1 MESMK
6 MFMMEAGWGIYPV
19 LLFGGAALILALT
32 YAARPRR
39 SRYALVVG
47 FSTATV
53 LAGFLGALTGVQN
66 TVLYVSKVVESERW
80 LFLVGLRESLNNMV
94 AAFVIVT
101 FSCLLVT
108 VGSFR
113 GQRREEREEP
123 AQPVSKTMSHS
134 MSK

>member
-1 MESMK
+1 MEAMK

-19 LLFGGAALILALT
+19 LLFGGAALVLAVT
-32 YAARPRR
+32 HAVRPMR
-39 SRYALVVG
+39 SRYALVLG
-47 FSTATV
+47 FSAATV

-101 FSCLLVT
+101 IACLLVT

-113 GQRREEREEP
+113 AERREEKAE
-123 AQPVSKTMSHS
+123 AGQPVSKTMSHS